1 METKLPTGCRASL
14 VFYYTSDKD
23 GVDITLGLSNLN
35 YLPDLSDAN
44 PAGAIN
50 KLPTIAD
57 DWRVMTDDE
66 VRTYIAQERED
77 GDHGEE
83 VEF

>member
-1 METKLPTGCRASL
+1 MGMKLPAGCRATII
-14 VFYYTSDKD
+14 FYYTPDKTGAD
-23 GVDITLGLSNLN
+23 VTMSLSSLS

-44 PAGAIN
+44 PAGALD
-50 KLPTIAD
+50 KLPPIAD

-66 VRTYIAQERED
+66 VRTYIERARED
-77 GDHGEE
+77 GDYGEE